1 MRYLTVFAMVML
13 LIVGACGS
21 EVAQTEEE
29 MKALSERMLQVWNE
43 GNLALIDELFTP
55 DYVGHEVDTAED
67 LVGADALKEWVTSV
81 RTSYPDFNNTLEE
94 LIIKGDKIV
103 MRWTAT
109 GTHTGSRGDLPPTG
123 KQVRFSGVTV
133 SRVVNGKMAE
143 TWVFYNQA
151 AVLLQLGFELVP
163 PEEQGDD

>member
-43 GNLALIDELFTP
+43 GNLGLIDELFTP

-81 RTSYPDFNNTLEE
+81 RTSYPDFKITAEE
-94 LIIKGDKIV
+94 IIVGDDRV
-103 MRWTAT
+103 VTRWTAT
-109 GTHTGSRGDLPPTG
+109 GTNTGPRGDLPPTG
-123 KQVRFSGVTV
+123 KQVRFSGVTI
-133 SRVVNGKMAE
+133 SRVVNGKIAE
-143 TWVFYNQA
+143 TWGFYNQA
-151 AVLLQLGFELVP
+151 AVLLQLGFKLVP
-163 PEEQGDD
+163 PEEQGED